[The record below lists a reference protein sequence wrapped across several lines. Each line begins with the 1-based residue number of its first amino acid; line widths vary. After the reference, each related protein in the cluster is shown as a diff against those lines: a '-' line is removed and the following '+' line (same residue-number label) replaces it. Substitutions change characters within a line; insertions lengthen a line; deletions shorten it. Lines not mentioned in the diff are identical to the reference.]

1 MPLLAWI
8 VAGKVAAATGLEAVA
23 GGFFDDEHP
32 PSAVAATA
40 APRRAKD
47 QNRALTLH
55 LLSVE
60 ERPRSTGGGW
70 PSDTRTPSSRAF
82 VVLSGRRPG
91 SVRDDGPHSCGTAP
105 ESHRLRCRQGWREC
119 STAERDRARLWRGE
133 APAGRS
139 AGGGRLVSGQRS
151 GSAAPFEWR
160 RGRVVRQRS
169 AKPRTAVQFC
179 PPPLWGVPEREGPVF
194 MKLFGGGPYGG
205 SNTCF
210 YP

>member
-1 MPLLAWI
+1 MANRSSVRLADRETIRVGRAGSVTVPLLAWM
-8 VAGKVAAATGLEAVA
+8 VAGKVAAATGLDAVA
-23 GGFFDDEHP
+23 VGAFDDEHP
-32 PSAVAATA
+32 PSVGAVTT
-40 APRRAKD
+40 APRMARN
-47 QNRALTLH
+47 QNRARTLH

-91 SVRDDGPHSCGTAP
+91 SVRGDGPHSCGTAP

-151 GSAAPFEWR
+151 GSAAPFGWR
-160 RGRVVRQRS
+160 RG
-169 AKPRTAVQFC
+169 
-179 PPPLWGVPEREGPVF
+179 
-194 MKLFGGGPYGG
+194 
-205 SNTCF
+205 
-210 YP
+210 

>member
-1 MPLLAWI
+1 MANRSSVRLADRETILVGRAGSVTVPLLAWM

-23 GGFFDDEHP
+23 VGAFDDEHP
-32 PSAVAATA
+32 PSAVAETTA
-40 APRRAKD
+40 RTAKD

-55 LLSVE
+55 LPSVE

-119 STAERDRARLWRGE
+119 RPPSGTGSGSRMRGRRRAGVRAAVGE
-133 APAGRS
+133 YRA
-139 AGGGRLVSGQRS
+139 QRS
-151 GSAAPFEWR
+151 GSAAP
-160 RGRVVRQRS
+160 
-169 AKPRTAVQFC
+169 
-179 PPPLWGVPEREGPVF
+179 
-194 MKLFGGGPYGG
+194 
-205 SNTCF
+205 
-210 YP
+210 

>member
-1 MPLLAWI
+1 MANRSSVRLADRETIRVGWAGSVTLPLLAWM
-8 VAGKVAAATGLEAVA
+8 VAGQVAAATGLEAVA
-23 GGFFDDEHP
+23 VGAFDDEHP
-32 PSAVAATA
+32 PSAVAGTTA
-40 APRRAKD
+40 RAAKD
-47 QNRALTLH
+47 QNPARTLH

-119 STAERDRARLWRGE
+119 RPPSGTRPGAGWSGAQEAGVRG
-133 APAGRS
+133 A
-139 AGGGRLVSGQRS
+139 GRLVFGPRS

-160 RGRVVRQRS
+160 RGRVVR
-169 AKPRTAVQFC
+169 
-179 PPPLWGVPEREGPVF
+179 
-194 MKLFGGGPYGG
+194 
-205 SNTCF
+205 
-210 YP
+210 